1 MLEPLTL
8 NMLINY
14 WEKMLKKRIIPCLD
28 VKDGRVV
35 KGINFIDLV
44 DAGDPVEQA
53 KFYSDNGADE
63 ICFLDIS
70 ASLEKRDTILS
81 VLKRT
86 AEQVFIPLTV
96 GGGIKSI
103 ENIKDSLM
111 AGADKVSINSA
122 AIKNPDII
130 KNASEHFGSQC
141 IVVAIDVKKSGS
153 SWVVYSHG
161 GTINT
166 NIEAFSWLEK
176 TQSLGAGEILLTSM
190 DRDGTKLGF
199 DIELLSKASKVLDI
213 PLIASGGVGKIDHF
227 YEGVNSGKADALLAA
242 SVFHFN
248 EISIMEV
255 KEFLKKNNIAVRL

>member
-1 MLEPLTL
+1 MR
-8 NMLINY
+8 
-14 WEKMLKKRIIPCLD
+14 MLKKRIIPCLD

-53 KFYSDNGADE
+53 KFYSENGADE

-70 ASLEKRDTILS
+70 ASLEERDTMLD
-81 VLKRT
+81 VLKKT
-86 AEQVFIPLTV
+86 AEEVFIPLTV

-130 KNASEHFGSQC
+130 KNASEHFGNQC
-141 IVVAIDVKKSGS
+141 IVVAIDVKKIGP
-153 SWVVYSHG
+153 SWMVHSHG

-166 NIEAFSWLEK
+166 NIEAFGWLEK
-176 TQSLGAGEILLTSM
+176 TQNLGAGEILLTSM

-199 DIELLSKASKVLDI
+199 DIELLSKASKILDI

-227 YEGVNSGKADALLAA
+227 YEGAEKGRADALLAA

-255 KEFLKKNNIAVRL
+255 KEFLKTKNIAVRF

>member
-1 MLEPLTL
+1 
-8 NMLINY
+8 
-14 WEKMLKKRIIPCLD
+14 MLKKRIIPCLD

-53 KFYSDNGADE
+53 KFYSENGADE
-63 ICFLDIS
+63 VCFLDIS
-70 ASLEKRDTILS
+70 ASLEERDTMLD
-81 VLKRT
+81 VLKKT
-86 AEQVFIPLTV
+86 AEEVFIPLTV

-103 ENIKDSLM
+103 KNIKDSLM

-130 KNASEHFGSQC
+130 KNASEHFGNQC
-141 IVVAIDVKKSGS
+141 IVVAIDVKKIGS
-153 SWVVYSHG
+153 SWMVHSHG

-166 NIEAFSWLEK
+166 NIEAFGWLEK
-176 TQSLGAGEILLTSM
+176 TQNLGAGEILLTSM

-199 DIELLSKASKVLDI
+199 DIELLSKASKILDI

-227 YEGVNSGKADALLAA
+227 YEGVEKGQADALLAA

-255 KEFLKKNNIAVRL
+255 KEFLKTKNIAVRL